1 MSILKIAK
9 LGHPIL
15 NAKAKKV
22 ENILDFN
29 IKYLINNMSETM
41 LDAKGVG
48 LAAPQ
53 IHISK
58 QIIIFRIP
66 ENEDL
71 DIKEKEIRIT
81 TLINPSII
89 ELTDETE
96 DQWEGCLSI
105 PGMLGLVR
113 RCSRIRYK
121 GHDMNGNIIEKEAE

>member
-22 ENILDFN
+22 ENILDLN

-66 ENEDL
+66 ESEDL
-71 DIKEKEIRIT
+71 DIKENASF
-81 TLINPSII
+81 LPCW
-89 ELTDETE
+89 LTRQSVPCDLTPASVTK
-96 DQWEGCLSI
+96 DLDHGPC
-105 PGMLGLVR
+105 
-113 RCSRIRYK
+113 
-121 GHDMNGNIIEKEAE
+121 N